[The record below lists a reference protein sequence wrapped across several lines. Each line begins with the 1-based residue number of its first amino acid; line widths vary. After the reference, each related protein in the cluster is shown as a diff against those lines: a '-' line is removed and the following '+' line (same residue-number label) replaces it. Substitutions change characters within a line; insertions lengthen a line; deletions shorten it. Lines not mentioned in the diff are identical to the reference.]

1 MLANRTILF
10 EAIFACSSK
19 TLVNHG
25 RNPEFLGAEPG
36 ITSVLHTWGQDL
48 AFHPHV
54 HCIVTGGG
62 FDGSGWLE
70 AKRKNGKFLFP
81 EKSLSSM
88 YKALFMKELEQ
99 NTEIKWG
106 EIDKEKLLKS
116 IKYKW
121 WNVYAK
127 APFGGPAQVI
137 AYLGRYTHK
146 IAITQHR
153 IVDFTESHIKFNY
166 RDYADGNKEKLMWLK
181 KTEFLRRFEQHI
193 LPRKFVKIRHAGFL
207 RNKDKAKRISL
218 IRASIGLAEAPEK
231 VTIPTAIRM
240 LEKYGKDIAK
250 CSHCQTGRMILVH
263 DTRAE
268 RQQKRKEL
276 PKITGEMARLESS

>member
-1 MLANRTILF
+1 M
-10 EAIFACSSK
+10 
-19 TLVNHG
+19 
-25 RNPEFLGAEPG
+25 
-36 ITSVLHTWGQDL
+36 
-48 AFHPHV
+48 
-54 HCIVTGGG
+54 
-62 FDGSGWLE
+62 
-70 AKRKNGKFLFP
+70 
-81 EKSLSSM
+81 
-88 YKALFMKELEQ
+88 
-99 NTEIKWG
+99 
-106 EIDKEKLLKS
+106 
-116 IKYKW
+116 
-121 WNVYAK
+121 
-127 APFGGPAQVI
+127 I

-268 RQQKRKEL
+268 RQQKRKKL